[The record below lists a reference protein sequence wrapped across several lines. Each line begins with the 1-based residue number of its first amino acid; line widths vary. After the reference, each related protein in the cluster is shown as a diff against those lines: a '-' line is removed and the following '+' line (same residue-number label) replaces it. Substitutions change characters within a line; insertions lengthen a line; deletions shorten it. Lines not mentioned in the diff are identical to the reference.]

1 MKTTHKIFA
10 FGVLALLVVGTGLLT
25 GNFELKMNDE
35 VYTYLLIS
43 FLTFDVLLGFILI
56 FGKIR
61 STRKKKRS
69 FSYLKTHYL
78 W

>member
-61 STRKKKRS
+61 STRKKKRC